1 MKLSTGIITAILLVA
16 GGSGAVYAFGK
27 HGDWGMTPGEKV
39 EFVTE
44 RVSKKLELDA
54 AQRQNFTEL
63 ANLVADIVVE
73 ARADR
78 RAQIE
83 ELSAMLAQPSF
94 DQAQALE
101 LVRQKTEMVNQEA
114 PRVIASL
121 AVFLDSLNAEQKQ
134 QLQTLVEHR
143 HRHHG
148 HHGERRED

>member
-16 GGSGAVYAFGK
+16 GSSGAVYAFGK

-83 ELSAMLAQPSF
+83 ELSAMLAQPNF
-94 DQAQALE
+94 DQTQALE
-101 LVRQKTEMVNQEA
+101 LVRQKTEMVNQKA
-114 PRVIASL
+114 PQVIASL
-121 AVFLDSLNAEQKQ
+121 AVFLDSLNTEQKQ
-134 QLQTLVEHR
+134 QLQTFVEHR

-148 HHGERRED
+148 HHGDRHED